1 MDQNLVLQPISAY
14 NNIDAISDQ
23 RLTGEPALGEDFQQ
37 LLVSLLL
44 ATSLSNIHLASSQRE
59 GFFSPALMS
68 VLDRLSPSQ
77 GLSGLQNSNQ
87 TPQYTAN
94 KPHLAPVNGVLTQ
107 DYHKGHIGVDTGIP
121 IGTPIK
127 STMEGKVTFAG
138 WNNEGYGNLVI
149 IQNGDYKTYYAHL
162 SAIPVNVGDFVNS
175 GTIIGLSGSTGNSTG
190 PHLHYEVRINDKPV
204 DPANFNG
211 LPAAA
216 KNLSA

>member
-1 MDQNLVLQPISAY
+1 MDQNLVLQSISSFSSF
-14 NNIDAISDQ
+14 DTISDQ
-23 RLTGEPALGEDFQQ
+23 RLNSEPPLGEVFQQ

-44 ATSLSNIHLASSQRE
+44 ATSFSNIRSTSSHGE
-59 GFFSPALMS
+59 GIFSPTLMS
-68 VLDRLSPSQ
+68 VLDRISSTQ
-77 GLSGLQNSNQ
+77 GLSGLQNSYQ

-107 DYHKGHIGVDTGIP
+107 GYHKGHIGVDTGIP

-127 STMEGKVTFAG
+127 STMDGKVAYAG

-211 LPAAA
+211 LPATA